1 MLLSDTN
8 VCHDCLTKIPQHY
21 SEPLCMQCWEVQD
34 RINRLNSRIELP
46 DSDPEEEDDESVN
59 EESDDDR
66 LP

>member
-1 MLLSDTN
+1 
-8 VCHDCLTKIPQHY
+8 
-21 SEPLCMQCWEVQD
+21 MQCWEVQD

-46 DSDPEEEDDESVN
+46 DSDPEKEDDESVN